1 MSSAASS
8 KVIHIVE
15 NLDRGAVEAWL
26 LRMLAHANGQ
36 GIKLDWTFYC
46 QLPVPGERDGKAR
59 ALGARVV
66 RSPVPLARTSAFVAA
81 LRGEL
86 SRGRYDVLHCH
97 HDLVSAVYLTA
108 SFGLPI
114 RRRIVHAHNAGQHLP
129 TSSRLKAA
137 LLRGPMRRI
146 CLTADKVVGISG
158 HTLGTMLGGR
168 ARRTGRDVVH
178 YCGVDPAPFIQAAGD
193 KAAFRRSIDLPGD
206 ALVVLFGGRITPDK
220 NPVFAIDIFAQLAA
234 REPKAVMVFA
244 GAGSLESAVVERATA
259 LGVADR
265 LRMLGWRTDLPE
277 IMVCA
282 DLFIL
287 PSCERPMEGFGLAVV
302 EAQLA
307 GLPLLLSHGI
317 PDDPLL
323 PTAVF
328 RRLSLADDPDRWAD
342 AAIDW
347 LSQPAPSR
355 AAALAALKLSP
366 MDMDFALADLQAL
379 YA

>member
-1 MSSAASS
+1 MAAPT
-8 KVIHIVE
+8 KIIHIVE
-15 NLDRGAVEAWL
+15 SLGRGAVENWL
-26 LRMLAHANGQ
+26 LRMLAHARANGAA
-36 GIKLDWTFYC
+36 LDWTFYC
-46 QLPVPGERDGKAR
+46 QLPQAGERDDQAR
-59 ALGARVV
+59 AMGARIVH
-66 RSPVPLARTSAFVAA
+66 SEVPLVRTRAFMTA

-86 SRGRYDVLHCH
+86 RRGRYDVLHCH
-97 HDLVSAVYLTA
+97 HDLVSAVYLAT

-114 RRRIVHAHNAGQHLP
+114 GRHIVHAHNADEGLP
-129 TSSRLKAA
+129 TPSRTKAA

-168 ARRTGRDVVH
+168 ARRAGRDVVH
-178 YCGVDPAPFIQAAGD
+178 YYGIDPAPFIHARGD
-193 KAAFRRSIDLPGD
+193 RTAFRRSIGLPDD
-206 ALVVLFGGRITPDK
+206 ALLLLFGGRITPEK
-220 NPVFAIDIFAQLAA
+220 NPVYAIDVFARIAA
-234 REPKAVMVFA
+234 REPRAFMIYV
-244 GAGSLESAVVERATA
+244 GSGSLEGAVAERAKA

-265 LRMLGWRTDLPE
+265 VRMMGWRNDLPD
-277 IMVCA
+277 IMCSA
-282 DLFIL
+282 DWFIL
-287 PSCERPMEGFGLAVV
+287 PHPEEPMEGFGLAVV

-342 AAIDW
+342 AAMDL
-347 LSQPAPSR
+347 LSQPAPSG

-366 MDMDFALADLQAL
+366 MDMDFALADLLAL